1 MAHAFVWHELDYNNG
16 NITDSTAQL
25 PYVDMGT
32 IRQGSWNKKLFR
44 LKWINTSVDNVKL
57 WVDSFIADVGV
68 LPDGVSQQDPEDLVK
83 RYGFKYKYLLLNQ
96 FETKNLP
103 DCIASTFSPLDRDPD
118 TSELRILGKIGSYTP
133 SLNDLVLLKNQQGA
147 GTTEDNGVYKVY
159 QQKSQVF

>member
-16 NITDSTAQL
+16 NITDSTVQL

-44 LKWINTSVDNVKL
+44 LKWINSSVDNVKL

-68 LPDGVSQQDPEDLVK
+68 LPDGLTQQGSEDLVK

-96 FETKNLP
+96 YETKNLP

-118 TSELRILGKIGSYTP
+118 TSELRILGSIGS
-133 SLNDLVLLKNQQGA
+133 
-147 GTTEDNGVYKVY
+147 
-159 QQKSQVF
+159 